1 MAIIGVNLFTLDVMD
16 KHEEF
21 KGHYLVM
28 NVIHPFL
35 HIMSYENLLKTVAM
49 DVFTFHL

>member
-35 HIMSYENLLKTVAM
+35 HIMSYEHLLKTVAM
-49 DVFTFHL
+49 DIFTFHL